1 MYKPDVTDV
10 TTDER
15 SDRLL
20 APTWWTAVCIVP
32 VLVAA
37 WTILYLFPGHT
48 KRLWAWT
55 IKPDM
60 SATVMGGGY
69 VSGAYFFARVARDR
83 RWHRAAVGFV
93 ATTVFTT
100 LLLLATVLHW
110 DKFNHDHVSF
120 WAWLALYIVTP
131 PLLPW
136 LWRNNRRTDPG
147 ELEAHDARIPPGL
160 RRLVAVGGGAQLCFA
175 AALFANPAWF
185 VADFPWTIT
194 PLTARSIAAFVAFPA
209 VTWLCFA
216 FDDRWSSFRIPMQTA
231 TIGLALVGL
240 GALRARH
247 DFVGPDWAVTGFAA
261 ALAVS
266 ISLLIVLQVAMD
278 RRRVTTATQSAT
290 AQPSPPPQR

>member
-1 MYKPDVTDV
+1 MADL
-10 TTDER
+10 TTDEGT
-15 SDRLL
+15 DRLL
-20 APTWWTAVCIVP
+20 APTLWTAVCIVP

-60 SATVMGGGY
+60 SAIVMGGGY

-83 RWHRAAVGFV
+83 RWHRVAVGFL
-93 ATTVFTT
+93 ATTVFTS
-100 LLLLATVLHW
+100 LLLVATVLHW

-120 WAWLALYIVTP
+120 WAWLALYVVTP

-147 ELEAHDARIPPGL
+147 VPEARDVRIPPGL
-160 RRLVAVGGGAQLCFA
+160 RRLVAIGGAAQLCFA
-175 AALFANPAWF
+175 AAMFTAPRRF
-185 VADFPWTIT
+185 VSSFPWMIT
-194 PLTARSIAAFVAFPA
+194 PLTARSISAFVAFPA

-216 FDDRWSSFRIPMQTA
+216 FEDRWSSFRIPLQTA
-231 TIGLALVGL
+231 TLGLVLVGL
-240 GALRARH
+240 GALRARD
-247 DFVGPDWAVTGFAA
+247 DFVGPDWAVAGFVI

-266 ISLLIVLQVAMD
+266 ISLLLTLQVAMD
-278 RRRVTTATQSAT
+278 RRRGPAPAGLPGGGELVEEDL
-290 AQPSPPPQR
+290 P